1 MRSGSDQCP
10 SLQLILPEPLSL
22 TYPLA
27 HSTVT
32 SEPSVKEFNRS
43 ASLVKTIFSSPSGL
57 GQLAGDKKKRGK
69 EATSTAFHLFSFKI
83 GHAKKHFKKLQ
94 KPDEKFMRNKHINK
108 ATYQT

>member
-57 GQLAGDKKKRGK
+57 GQLAGDKKKEEKRQ
-69 EATSTAFHLFSFKI
+69 HQQLFIFLVSKS
-83 GHAKKHFKKLQ
+83 GMQKKHFKLQ